1 MAFTPNNTYG
11 KGRPL
16 NSKNKLPDRESICNL
31 IESILTDF
39 QSKYESLT
47 TAEKIKILEVFR
59 NLYQPNYYQLD
70 QLPTDNEIRVT
81 IIKPKEDE

>member
-39 QSKYESLT
+39 QTKYESLT

-70 QLPTDNEIRVT
+70 QLPADNEIRVT

>member
-39 QSKYESLT
+39 QSKYETLT